1 MDWTEILLNIS
12 VNDVERAGNI
22 ACMVVP
28 YGFYIEDYSDL
39 EQGAQEIAHIDLID
53 EELIAKDR
61 ETAIIH
67 IYISP
72 EENPKEAVAFLS
84 YCLDNEQIKYTI
96 STVGINEE
104 DWANNWKQFFKP
116 TEIGERLLIL
126 PEWEK
131 VGATKRQILKTD
143 PGAAFGTG
151 THATTRL
158 CLAALEQY
166 VKCGEKVLDIGTGSG
181 ILSIAALLLGAES
194 AFGVDIDPLSVKT
207 ARENGIKNGYKEPQ
221 LTFVNGDLADKVSG
235 KYDIVIANIVADVII
250 RLCDNVTDFVK
261 EGGVFITS
269 GIIDTRAD
277 EVIEAITAAG
287 FSIAARYDDGGW
299 VSLAAILN

>member
-1 MDWTEILLNIS
+1 MNQSLLTSLLEDAKLRLRLHTDAFNSEIS
-12 VNDVERAGNI
+12 
-22 ACMVVP
+22 
-28 YGFYIEDYSDL
+28 
-39 EQGAQEIAHIDLID
+39 DLID
-53 EELIAKDR
+53 AAAADLLHR
-61 ETAIIH
+61 NAIQ
-67 IYISP
+67 
-72 EENPKEAVAFLS
+72 EA
-84 YCLDNEQIKYTI
+84 Q
-96 STVGINEE
+96 
-104 DWANNWKQFFKP
+104 
-116 TEIGERLLIL
+116 
-126 PEWEK
+126 
-131 VGATKRQILKTD
+131 
-143 PGAAFGTG
+143 
-151 THATTRL
+151 
-158 CLAALEQY
+158 LE
-166 VKCGEKVLDIGTGSG
+166 
-181 ILSIAALLLGAES
+181 
-194 AFGVDIDPLSVKT
+194 GVDIDPLSVKT

>member
-1 MDWTEILLNIS
+1 MEQNNKELLLSGLIKLEVPDAEQKADILAMYCDRVLEANGRFNLLGNVTEY
-12 VNDVERAGNI
+12 D
-22 ACMVVP
+22 MVVK
-28 YGFYIEDYSDL
+28 
-39 EQGAQEIAHIDLID
+39 HI
-53 EELIAKDR
+53 
-61 ETAIIH
+61 
-67 IYISP
+67 
-72 EENPKEAVAFLS
+72 
-84 YCLDNEQIKYTI
+84 LDSVSGYKL
-96 STVGINEE
+96 V
-104 DWANNWKQFFKP
+104 
-116 TEIGERLLIL
+116 
-126 PEWEK
+126 
-131 VGATKRQILKTD
+131 
-143 PGAAFGTG
+143 GTG
-151 THATTRL
+151 
-158 CLAALEQY
+158 
-166 VKCGEKVLDIGTGSG
+166 KKVLDIGTGSG